1 LKVHVATA
9 VSTGRTF
16 KNSVIVDT
24 FRSSSTIIA
33 ALGNGVKAVIPYSTV
48 GDALRARNATRNRSG
63 VILVGER
70 NGIMP
75 KGFDCNVSPL
85 DMTRERI
92 GGKTILY
99 SSSNLTRILG
109 KLKARTRIL
118 VGGINCLLSDIA
130 GNIFDMKILD
140 NVKLLDLNFPKYWL
154 EAYKGP
160 KFGLAGTK
168 KLAGIE
174 KENRPVVGAITKP
187 NVGLDAKTYAK
198 LAYETALGGVD
209 FIKDDEALVSP
220 KYCPL
225 EDRVSAV
232 MEAIDRAKK
241 QTGKETLYAVNI
253 TTRQDKLVE
262 LAERAIQAGANHL
275 MVCGPYVGFGGMQ
288 VLAED
293 PSVKAPIHTH
303 RVGHAAFTRNPKHGI
318 DAALWSKL
326 MRMCGADQLHIGSVE
341 GKFYYDR
348 LETQRTIAALRQ
360 PWLHI
365 EPTMPVSSAGNRPGN
380 IRVSI
385 DTLGNDMMFLAGGGI
400 HGHPDGLTA
409 GARAM
414 MAAVRAAVSGVS
426 LKEAAGKNPELM
438 RAVSVL
444 ELK

>member
-1 LKVHVATA
+1 MESSRLSDDKILRDMMYTTPESVDPDQHITA
-9 VSTGRTF
+9 LYYVEGSAPLTKMAEECAIENSTGTW
-16 KNSVIVDT
+16 T
-24 FRSSSTIIA
+24 
-33 ALGNGVKAVIPYSTV
+33 
-48 GDALRARNATRNRSG
+48 
-63 VILVGER
+63 LVGYETLEVR
-70 NGIMP
+70 KRYGAKIFRIM
-75 KGFDCNVSPL
+75 GSEGSGYVQL
-85 DMTRERI
+85 AIEA
-92 GGKTILY
+92 
-99 SSSNLTRILG
+99 SNYDPEI
-109 KLKARTRIL
+109 
-118 VGGINCLLSDIA
+118 GGINCLLSDIA

-400 HGHPDGLTA
+400 HGHPDGSTA

-426 LKEAAGKNPELM
+426 LKEAAEKNPELM

-444 ELK
+444 EMK

>member
-1 LKVHVATA
+1 MESSRLGDDKILRDMMYTTPESVDPDQHITA
-9 VSTGRTF
+9 LYYVEGSAPLTKMAEECAIENSTGTW
-16 KNSVIVDT
+16 T
-24 FRSSSTIIA
+24 
-33 ALGNGVKAVIPYSTV
+33 
-48 GDALRARNATRNRSG
+48 
-63 VILVGER
+63 LVGYETLEVR
-70 NGIMP
+70 KRYGAKIFRIM
-75 KGFDCNVSPL
+75 GSEGSGYVQL
-85 DMTRERI
+85 AIEA
-92 GGKTILY
+92 
-99 SSSNLTRILG
+99 SNYDPEI
-109 KLKARTRIL
+109 
-118 VGGINCLLSDIA
+118 GGINCLLSDIA

-400 HGHPDGLTA
+400 HGHPDGSTA

-426 LKEAAGKNPELM
+426 LKEAAEKNPELM